1 MIWCGSAQH
10 VPPTS
15 PFLGRP
21 PPLLCWLCVKRVG
34 HGGARCNLIW
44 TVPFPAWHNVFLW
57 IGLRFPYIINF
68 DECVIWLYHF
78 QKSLQA
84 SLPFQLDF
92 FFWLFSSS
100 FLVGERGVVGE
111 SCCFVLFLPSFIC
124 LTRPLENKSDAQQ
137 KIIWVQIFFMQL
149 HVCVLSFYKAL
160 NNKMNELKK
169 VRCGRPQYP

>member
-1 MIWCGSAQH
+1 MIWCGSSQH

-92 FFWLFSSS
+92 FFLAVFLLIFGGWEGCSRGKLLFCFISPFFYLSHKAAWKQIRRSAKNNLSANIFHATSCLCS
-100 FLVGERGVVGE
+100 FLLQ
-111 SCCFVLFLPSFIC
+111 S
-124 LTRPLENKSDAQQ
+124 LE
-137 KIIWVQIFFMQL
+137 
-149 HVCVLSFYKAL
+149 
-160 NNKMNELKK
+160 
-169 VRCGRPQYP
+169 